1 MLAVIYSL
9 FSAVAYGV
17 SDFYGALASRKTSP
31 LIASLVIHAAAG
43 VAVGFS
49 LIFVPGVWSTAG
61 MVAGIGCGVI
71 ESVGF
76 VLFYISMTMGPVSI
90 LAPIVAVIYAIV
102 PVAWAVS
109 RGETLST
116 LAWWG
121 VLLGCISVIALSI
134 GPKSGSASDEEIA
147 TAKRAGRSA
156 RPSLAA
162 IGVGASA
169 ALLWGFSTV
178 FLDYA
183 PADSGITPAFIEM
196 VAAVVTLI
204 FVLLIMWRKI
214 DSRIEPTTVSFI
226 IVAGVLFGAANSL
239 LLLALI
245 TGSLATVGMLVSLYP
260 LATVL
265 LARFVLREHVSK
277 IQWTGIA
284 GALVAVALIG
294 SGI

>member
-31 LIASLVIHAAAG
+31 LIASLVIHAVAG
-43 VAVGFS
+43 VAVGVS
-49 LIFVPGVWSTAG
+49 LFFVPGTWSAPGIIAG
-61 MVAGIGCGVI
+61 VGCGVL

-76 VLFYISMTMGPVSI
+76 VFFYISMTMGPVSI

-109 RGETLST
+109 TGETLST
-116 LAWWG
+116 VAWWG

-147 TAKRAGRSA
+147 TTEQVGRSA
-156 RPSLAA
+156 SPSLNA

-183 PADSGITPAFIEM
+183 PADAGITPAFIEM
-196 VAAVVTLI
+196 AAAVVTLI

-214 DSRIEPTTVSFI
+214 EKRIEPSTVSFI

-265 LARFVLREHVSK
+265 LAKIVLRELVSK

-284 GALVAVALIG
+284 GASVAVALIG